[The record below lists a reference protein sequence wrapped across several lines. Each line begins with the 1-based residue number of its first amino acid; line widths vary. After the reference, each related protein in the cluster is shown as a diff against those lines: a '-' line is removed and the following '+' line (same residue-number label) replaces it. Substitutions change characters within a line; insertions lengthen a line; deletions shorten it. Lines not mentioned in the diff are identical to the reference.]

1 MLKNL
6 KLSVVFSILIAI
18 ILCFIFTDDFSVI
31 HKTYGIDIPIE
42 VEISEDNEANI
53 VKDLREKYSNNEIV
67 GLLEIPN
74 TDFKKVVTKGSDN
87 KKYLRTNA
95 YGKSDIE
102 GNPFLDYRV
111 DINDSQKLLI
121 YGHNAKDLDA
131 PFKYLES
138 YENYDFFKEH
148 QYITIITDKKKETYQ
163 VFSVHVETSDWGYMK
178 IDFKSKDDWLNHL
191 TQFKNRSMYDTG
203 VQVTKDDSI
212 LILQTCSKN
221 DHYKNFN
228 KKYLLIIS
236 RRVDEYEKTFN

>member
-1 MLKNL
+1 MIFKTFGKEQLFPL
-6 KLSVVFSILIAI
+6 ILFIAGFMSRLAVGFSPT
-18 ILCFIFTDDFSVI
+18 IFAS
-31 HKTYGIDIPIE
+31 
-42 VEISEDNEANI
+42 
-53 VKDLREKYSNNEIV
+53 
-67 GLLEIPN
+67 
-74 TDFKKVVTKGSDN
+74 GS
-87 KKYLRTNA
+87 RTA
-95 YGKSDIE
+95 F
-102 GNPFLDYRV
+102 FL
-111 DINDSQKLLI
+111 
-121 YGHNAKDLDA
+121 
-131 PFKYLES
+131 
-138 YENYDFFKEH
+138 
-148 QYITIITDKKKETYQ
+148 YITIITDKKKETYQ